1 MIPPLT
7 GVRGSAPRPLL
18 HGAQGSAPPTAG
30 RGCKWVR
37 RNAPAQASKKLFF
50 EWYRGHQKQV
60 GEKWQVYDTPSPA
73 PLRQGTFVYLYHV
86 LYTQRIIPKRVSW
99 LLASPL
105 D

>member
-50 EWYRGHQKQV
+50 EWYEGIKSKSAKSGKFTTH
-60 GEKWQVYDTPSPA
+60 PA
-73 PLRQGTFVYLYHV
+73 PRHSVKAPLFICTTYSIPNESFQKESPGCWLR
-86 LYTQRIIPKRVSW
+86 R
-99 LLASPL
+99 
-105 D
+105 